1 MIIGKLRTFQE
12 LTMRTQSRD
21 THPEVER
28 VQVELLR
35 KAGVARRLEL
45 GLALSQK
52 ALELALGG
60 IRRANPNASEEEI
73 RLIFIEVNYGKE
85 LASRV
90 RAYIDLRQQ

>member
-1 MIIGKLRTFQE
+1 
-12 LTMRTQSRD
+12 MRTQSRD

-28 VQVELLR
+28 VQIELLR

-45 GLALSQK
+45 GLALSQE
-52 ALELALGG
+52 AFELSWEG
-60 IRRANPNASEEEI
+60 IRRANPNASEEEL

-90 RAYIDLRQQ
+90 RAYLDLEQQ